1 MPARTGAAS
10 PVQAAPARP
19 RQRVAPGTPTTELE
33 RLALQERTHST
44 ARPLAIQ
51 AVIWLLRASNAAWS
65 DQADE
70 LRELDLSPSA
80 FNVLQALVNTAQQE
94 LEPCQLAERLLV
106 SRPSITGL
114 LDTLE
119 AKTLVQ
125 RRPHPADRRRVL
137 VALTERARALLE
149 GHYEEHYARQ
159 NELVGQLTE
168 DELATLVTLLRKVR
182 GATPAHL
189 AGAEGQ

>member
-1 MPARTGAAS
+1 MSPRTGTAS
-10 PVQAAPARP
+10 PVDTAPTRP
-19 RQRVAPGTPTTELE
+19 RQQVAPGTAAAELE
-33 RLALQERTHST
+33 RLALQERTHPQ

-51 AVIWLLRASNAAWS
+51 AVIWLFRASSAAMNH
-65 DQADE
+65 QADE
-70 LRELDLSPSA
+70 LRVLDLSPSA

-119 AKTLVQ
+119 AKGLVQ

-137 VALTERARALLE
+137 VALTDHARGLLE

-159 NELVGQLTE
+159 NALLEELTE
-168 DELATLVTLLRKVR
+168 DELATLVTLLRKIR

-189 AGAEGQ
+189 AHDSGG